1 MVKLKTL
8 LISHYKEFQELKKTS
23 KFLVLK
29 KCIKLIQS
37 IFYILIISM
46 FMPETLFYET
56 NLDQNDKM
64 MLMVCFVIFSSVMS
78 YILQNYQCKPPGTYS
93 AYDNI
98 QQQHIDIYN
107 HPSYVGAPSW
117 KQLLIRILWAMLR

>member
-1 MVKLKTL
+1 MIKLKTF
-8 LISHYKEFQELKKTS
+8 LIDNYKKYQSLNKTS
-23 KFLVLK
+23 KMLVFKKSL
-29 KCIKLIQS
+29 KCIQHL
-37 IFYILIISM
+37 FYILILFIY
-46 FMPETLFYET
+46 MPETFSYQT
-56 NLDQNDKM
+56 NLDNNDKM
-64 MLMVCFVIFSSVMS
+64 ILMACFVIFSSVMS

-98 QQQHIDIYN
+98 QHIDIYN